1 MIYLL
6 LCYILFIVLF
16 SLLFSVFNFAIL
28 LLGETSHYGEDAQSK
43 VVEAI
48 SHN

>member
-6 LCYILFIVLF
+6 LCYTLFIVLSILVLF
-16 SLLFSVFNFAIL
+16 LFSAIL

-43 VVEAI
+43 VVEAV
-48 SHN
+48 SHD